1 VHARYLLFSLLL
13 LTVALMTAC
22 TRERPEP
29 SASPAAAVATEAQ
42 DGAEPVIEVLET
54 QVSATAT
61 PAREASTPTPEPTA
75 TRAIFQYTVQAGDT
89 LSALAGRFN
98 VSPQQLRELNNLVDD
113 NIFAGQVLR
122 IPEGEPTPTPEPF
135 RHIVQPGETL
145 FGIAAQYGVNVN
157 VLAEVNALLDRDNLP
172 VGKALL
178 IPGVAAPST
187 AEGSGSSTAEP
198 GSAATST
205 QEVVIHVVQPN
216 ETLNSIALDYGVSA
230 AEIAAANAIAN
241 PNLLRVGQNLIIPGV
256 TPRQVMERRGTWHTV
271 QSGETLF
278 SIAQRYG
285 VSIEAIM
292 VANDLRDPNTI
303 VVGQRLLI
311 PR

>member
-1 VHARYLLFSLLL
+1 MRGRHQFIWIFLLSLTLL
-13 LTVALMTAC
+13 VAC

-29 SASPAAAVATEAQ
+29 SVSPDATVATQ
-42 DGAEPVIEVLET
+42 GDAEPVVEFIEE
-54 QVSATAT
+54 QEPAT
-61 PAREASTPTPEPTA
+61 PVPPQESPTPTPEPTA

-89 LSALAGRFN
+89 LFAIAARFN
-98 VSPQQLRELNNLVDD
+98 VSTQQLRELNNLVDD
-113 NIFAGQVLR
+113 NIFAGQILR

-178 IPGVAAPST
+178 IPGVAAPAT
-187 AEGSGSSTAEP
+187 AGSGISSTAEP
-198 GSAATST
+198 GSAATSE
-205 QEVVIHVVQPN
+205 QEAVIHVVQPN

-230 AEIAAANAIAN
+230 AEIAAANAIVN

-271 QSGETLF
+271 QSGESLF
-278 SIAQRYG
+278 GIAQRYG

-292 VANDLRDPNTI
+292 AANDLRDPNTI
-303 VVGQRLLI
+303 IVGQRLLI

>member
-1 VHARYLLFSLLL
+1 VHARHLLLGLLL
-13 LTVALMTAC
+13 LTVALLAAC
-22 TRERPEP
+22 TRERPT
-29 SASPAAAVATEAQ
+29 PAADATSVTEAQ
-42 DGAEPVIEVLET
+42 GGAEPVVEVLDVQT
-54 QVSATAT
+54 PTASA
-61 PAREASTPTPEPTA
+61 PARETSTPTPEPTP

-89 LSALAGRFN
+89 LSAIARRFN

-122 IPEGEPTPTPEPF
+122 VPEGEPTPTPEPF

-145 FGIAAQYGVNVN
+145 FGIAMEYGVNVN
-157 VLAEVNALLDRDNLP
+157 VLAEVNAILDRDNLP

-178 IPGVAAPST
+178 IPGVAPSPAAEGVAAPT
-187 AEGSGSSTAEP
+187 AEGG
-198 GSAATST
+198 GAATSG
-205 QEVVIHVVQPN
+205 QEVVTHVVQPN

-241 PNLLRVGQNLIIPGV
+241 PNLLRVGQRLVIPGV
-256 TPRQVMERRGTWHTV
+256 TPRQVMERRGVWHTV
-271 QSGETLF
+271 QPGESLSG
-278 SIAQRYG
+278 IAQRYG
-285 VSIEAIM
+285 VSMETIM
-292 VANDLRDPNTI
+292 TANDLRDPNTI

>member
-1 VHARYLLFSLLL
+1 MHARHLLLGLLL
-13 LTVALMTAC
+13 LTVALLAAC
-22 TRERPEP
+22 TRERPT
-29 SASPAAAVATEAQ
+29 PAADATSVTEAQ
-42 DGAEPVIEVLET
+42 GGAEPVVEVLDVQT
-54 QVSATAT
+54 PTASA
-61 PAREASTPTPEPTA
+61 PARETSTPTPEPTA

-89 LSALAGRFN
+89 LSAIARRFN

-122 IPEGEPTPTPEPF
+122 VPEGEPTPTPEPF

-145 FGIAAQYGVNVN
+145 FGIAMEYGVNVN
-157 VLAEVNALLDRDNLP
+157 VLAEVNAILDRDNLP

-178 IPGVAAPST
+178 IPGVAPSPAAEGGAAPT
-187 AEGSGSSTAEP
+187 AEGG
-198 GSAATST
+198 GAATSS
-205 QEVVIHVVQPN
+205 QEVVTHVVQPN

-241 PNLLRVGQNLIIPGV
+241 PNLLRVGQRLVIPGV
-256 TPRQVMERRGTWHTV
+256 TPRQVMERRGVWHTV
-271 QSGETLF
+271 QPGESLSG
-278 SIAQRYG
+278 IAQRYG
-285 VSIEAIM
+285 VSMETIM
-292 VANDLRDPNTI
+292 TANDLRDPNTI

>member
-1 VHARYLLFSLLL
+1 V
-13 LTVALMTAC
+13 
-22 TRERPEP
+22 
-29 SASPAAAVATEAQ
+29 TEAQ
-42 DGAEPVIEVLET
+42 GGAEPVVEVLDVQT
-54 QVSATAT
+54 PTASA
-61 PAREASTPTPEPTA
+61 PARETSTPTPEPTP

-89 LSALAGRFN
+89 LSAIARRFN

-122 IPEGEPTPTPEPF
+122 VPEGEPTPTPEPF

-145 FGIAAQYGVNVN
+145 FGIAMEYGVNVN
-157 VLAEVNALLDRDNLP
+157 VLAEVNAILDRDNLP

-178 IPGVAAPST
+178 IPGVAPSPAAEGGAAPT
-187 AEGSGSSTAEP
+187 AEGG
-198 GSAATST
+198 GAATSS
-205 QEVVIHVVQPN
+205 QEVVTHVVQPN

-241 PNLLRVGQNLIIPGV
+241 PNLLRVGQRLVIPGV
-256 TPRQVMERRGTWHTV
+256 TPRQVMERRGVWHTV
-271 QSGETLF
+271 QPGESLSG
-278 SIAQRYG
+278 IAQRYG
-285 VSIEAIM
+285 VSMETIM
-292 VANDLRDPNTI
+292 TANDLRDPNTI